1 MAKFVS
7 KNRGEMNFGVIV
19 RLKIPHRVHIG
30 NGVYG
35 IAPVIKLLL
44 TYAYHYGI
52 IVVR

>member
-19 RLKIPHRVHIG
+19 RLKIPHRAHMG
-30 NGVYG
+30 NGIYE
-35 IAPVIKLLL
+35 IATVIKLLL

>member
-19 RLKIPHRVHIG
+19 RIKIPPHRVHMG
-30 NGVYG
+30 NGVYK

-52 IVVR
+52 MVI